1 MKFKLLFLIPIV
13 MFFVAIITSIIA
25 FNRTEILEEGYIYSS
40 SEEKII
46 VYEGDYY
53 AILGNLG
60 EEDYSVTINPMDE
73 YIQLTIYN
81 EEEVITKDYKVEI
94 LDENNVHVNSF
105 LIDYLE
111 NEKNIIDELDSYIFT
126 TNFKE
131 NEQVNLVI
139 TTLPDNIDEETIDI
153 ALVHI
158 SEPDLNMKSLM
169 ESVAF
174 TTGVFGVLSL
184 FTIFIY
190 VYVKKY

>member
-1 MKFKLLFLIPIV
+1 

-60 EEDYSVTINPMDE
+60 EQDYSVTINPMDE